1 MVQDN
6 PYESPNEGGQDISP
20 KDKTGIGRSVYVHTV
35 ALLGALLVFVGGF
48 LATVGIPT
56 MVSQE
61 LASSGLWVTIL
72 LVLGI
77 LVGLVCAFL
86 SYRATLRTHAKPGG

>member
-1 MVQDN
+1 MAQNN
-6 PYESPNEGGQDISP
+6 PYESPNEGDNVVLAKNKSGLGKSI
-20 KDKTGIGRSVYVHTV
+20 YVHSV
-35 ALLGALLVFVGGF
+35 ALLGALLIFVGGF

-72 LVLGI
+72 LVLGV

-86 SYRATLRTHAKPGG
+86 SYRATLRTHAKRGG